1 MTRPARIKDL
11 HLADQVR
18 SHMEAQGLSTA
29 EVADMIAVN
38 KSTLSRSLRVGAF
51 SGKVRQRLRN
61 IIDPVRS
68 DESVSELVRKALRII
83 SASDKLR
90 VRAERLLIEALD
102 QSAASK

>member
-1 MTRPARIKDL
+1 
-11 HLADQVR
+11 
-18 SHMEAQGLSTA
+18 MEAQGLSTA